1 MTYLKIDKVEISKIT
16 QIKVKIESEKL
27 TKEAYSLFSE
37 QIKYYD
43 LDVDSCKRRLK
54 VQLDK
59 AYNEW
64 MKLVVQAHKDQIFKY
79 LTDLFHE
86 IEKDIWKGNVY
97 DNFSDFF
104 KEYINK
110 WETFEKEFPLVD
122 AATKTQLWRNKSKW
136 LVSINFIDWKLLQIS
151 WWQLIDQK
159 DRIKFKALSEIH
171 KSPQFNQSDTK
182 KYYEDIIKT
191 KNDKI
196 KELQAEN
203 EMLK

>member
-1 MTYLKIDKVEISKIT
+1 M
-16 QIKVKIESEKL
+16 
-27 TKEAYSLFSE
+27 FSE

-64 MKLVVQAHKDQIFKY
+64 MKLAVQAHKDQIFKY

-136 LVSINFIDWKLLQIS
+136 LVSINFIDLKLLQIS

-171 KSPQFNQSDTK
+171 KSPQFNQPDIK